1 MDLGKKG
8 LLYIAP
14 VQMNHQLALAI
25 HLNYQATLTDFCWG
39 ENTLLQ
45 QQLQRSLTQNDER
58 FLYLWGDSGCG
69 KSHLL
74 QGACQAMSQNN
85 ESAAYIPLTL
95 LKEWGHES
103 IEGIEEQALIAI
115 DDIDA
120 IATDKTWEEAL
131 FHLYNRI
138 RDNGKTI
145 LIISGKQAPSASAI
159 QLADLRSRLAW
170 GLVFQI
176 NGLSDEL
183 KIITLQQHAHK
194 RGFNL
199 PDSVALFLIN
209 RCARNM
215 HDLYQILDRL
225 DEASL
230 EAQRKITIPFVK
242 STLNI

>member
-1 MDLGKKG
+1 
-8 LLYIAP
+8 
-14 VQMNHQLALAI
+14 MNQQLALAI
-25 HLNYQATLTDFCWG
+25 HLNYQATLADFCWG
-39 ENTLLQ
+39 KNTLLQ
-45 QQLQRSLTQNDER
+45 QQLQRSLTQTDER
-58 FLYLWGDSGCG
+58 FLYLWGDAGCG

-74 QGACQAMSQNN
+74 QGACQAMSQKNQ
-85 ESAAYIPLTL
+85 SVAYIPLTL

-103 IEGIEEQALIAI
+103 IEGIEEQALVAI
-115 DDIDA
+115 DDIDT
-120 IATDKTWEEAL
+120 IATDKAWEEAL

-138 RDNGKTI
+138 HDNGKTI
-145 LIISGKQAPSASAI
+145 LMISGKQAPAVSGI

-170 GLVFQI
+170 GLVFQV
-176 NGLSDEL
+176 NEL
-183 KIITLQQHAHK
+183 PDDLKMVALQQHAHK

-199 PDSVALFLIN
+199 SDSAALFLIN

-230 EAQRKITIPFVK
+230 EAQRKITIPFIK